1 MSSVSLALS
10 APHLPPTPIR
20 APPPGVTANFDHP
33 NSNAYR
39 AYIAAGACIPII
51 VLFAS
56 LRIYSN
62 LYVHRSRTWSDL
74 AFMLATVWA
83 LIYQGLIMGSVN
95 QGFFGKHAWD
105 LKLDDARNAPFLFIL
120 LLESLYGP
128 FIWIIK
134 LSMFL
139 MYLQLFGTVRY
150 FRHLVWVGILVS
162 GLYYFSSTVA
172 SVVLCAPRG
181 RQTYIFSFATPRCHK
196 SVHLLITTGIFNV
209 LSDLYLL
216 LLPIRE
222 TMRIRTSLRKRIGVL
237 AVFMTGFA

>member
-1 MSSVSLALS
+1 MSSASLASS
-10 APHLPPTPIR
+10 AHLPSTPIR

-33 NSNAYR
+33 ESNAYR
-39 AYIAAGACIPII
+39 AYIAAGACIPVI

-74 AFMLATVWA
+74 TFMLATVWA
-83 LIYQGLIMGSVN
+83 VIYQGLIMASVN
-95 QGFFGKHAWD
+95 QGFFGNHAWD
-105 LKLDDARNAPFLFIL
+105 LKLDDARNAPFLFAL

-128 FIWIIK
+128 FICIIK

-139 MYLQLFGTVRY
+139 MFLHLFGTRRY
-150 FRHLVWVGILVS
+150 FRHLVWLGILLS

-172 SVVLCAPRG
+172 CLVLCAPRG
-181 RQTYIFSFATPRCHK
+181 RQTYIMSFATPRCHK
-196 SVHLLITTGIFNV
+196 STHLLITTGIFNV
-209 LSDLYLL
+209 MSDFYLL

-222 TMRIRTSLRKRIGVL
+222 TMRIHNSLRKRIGVL